1 MMKGEL
7 MNSSLFKNRSFVAT
21 WLGNGISELGGAFG
35 TFCNSILIFQLTGST
50 MALGSMWLLYFIPS
64 LILQLFIG
72 PYIDR
77 WSRKWIMIFS
87 QWTRGI
93 VFILPLAALLSGNL
107 EVWQIYAVQCVVGLI
122 TPFYVPANH
131 AITPTIVEKEEL
143 QSANAYID
151 GTVRLMTFLSP
162 IIAGIVIEY
171 IGVHI
176 TLIFV
181 STLLIMSGFTLLFI
195 QENRSNIE
203 VRKTWLADFTEG
215 ISFFFSQKV
224 IVWLGVF
231 LAFVQFGVGVTMVT
245 TLPYI
250 TQELG
255 GTYAEYGYFMAGFPI
270 GYIVG
275 AILVTRIKYKSRRL
289 LMLGSLFVGGITFIA
304 LCFNHS
310 IPLAI
315 TTETIGGIA
324 MAIFS
329 IHNTTIIQKTVPN
342 HLIGKVFSVRL
353 LIMRGSMPLGVL
365 IGGVLSEVL
374 GVRPLYLII
383 GLLISTVSLVGIL
396 LPYFKFIDEKN
407 NQEKVVS

>member
-1 MMKGEL
+1 MKEEV
-7 MNSSLFKNRSFVAT
+7 MNPSLFKNRSFVST

-93 VFILPLAALLSGNL
+93 VFVLPLAALLSGNL

-131 AITPTIVEKEEL
+131 AITPTIVEKDQL

-171 IGVHI
+171 IGVYI
-176 TLIFV
+176 TLFFV
-181 STLLIMSGFTLLFI
+181 SAMLIMSGFTLLFI

-203 VRKTWLADFTEG
+203 VRKTWLADFREG
-215 ISFFFSQKV
+215 ISFFFSQKI

-270 GYIVG
+270 GYIAG
-275 AILVTRIKYKSRRL
+275 AFLVTRIKYKSRRY
-289 LMLGSLFVGGITFIA
+289 LMLGSLFTGGLTYIA
-304 LCFNHS
+304 LCFNYS

-315 TTETIGGIA
+315 TTETIAGIV

-329 IHNTTIIQKTVPN
+329 IHNTTIIQKIVPN
-342 HLIGKVFSVRL
+342 DLMGKVFSVRL
-353 LIMRGSMPLGVL
+353 LIIRGAMPLGVL
-365 IGGVLSEVL
+365 VGGVLSEMF
-374 GVRPLYLII
+374 GVRPLYLLI
-383 GLLISTVSLVGIL
+383 GLLISIVSLAGIC
-396 LPYFKFIDEKN
+396 LPYFKFIDEKS
-407 NQEKVVS
+407 NQEKMVS